1 MGIFS
6 RRIVKRFLEEN
17 RRFLSEAKINFQI
30 RHLNGSSPVQR
41 LTTEWEVA
49 VLNALYKLGLDPEY
63 EPRLDGATSAPDVLV
78 RHLGKQA
85 LIDITTASDRG
96 LDDENPYD
104 RLSEELIRR
113 IRERGLN
120 PNKFG
125 LKIEGNWR
133 ELHLG
138 GPKPR
143 LLMPRASDFDRV
155 VFDESF
161 SNFLDEVAV
170 SDRKASFHPAADSSR
185 GVLITFDP
193 AQQFFSGTHLDY
205 TVAFTGNKNPVYNRL
220 DAKASQLKKA
230 GFKGL
235 KGIILCD
242 GACGLLAKDG
252 RRGMDLGANQIIF
265 GFLQSEPQ
273 IDFVLVLRVKSDGS
287 HFLGPEHLKITSEML
302 ISRADL
308 GSDPLITRLR
318 GIAHELPPP
327 ETTPLNGYST
337 EDAGKSFYG
346 GGTMAGH
353 KVKISARAVL
363 GVLSGQ
369 TKQEDFARDN
379 DIFVEA
385 FRRMASQGRVI
396 SDAKIEHVADRD
408 DDWIEFA
415 FSEEVDP
422 ATAPF
427 ALKQDNV
434 TSA

>member
-17 RRFLSEAKINFQI
+17 RRFLSNAQINRHI
-30 RHLNGSSPVQR
+30 RHLNGSSSVQR

-49 VLNALYKLGLDPEY
+49 ILNVLYRLGLEPEY

-78 RHLGKQA
+78 RHEGKPA
-85 LIDITTASDRG
+85 LIEVTTASDRG

-113 IRERGLN
+113 LSERGLD
-120 PNKFG
+120 PNKFA

-143 LLMPRASDFDRV
+143 LLMPRACDFERV
-155 VFDESF
+155 VFDDNF
-161 SNFLDEVAV
+161 YHFLDQVAA
-170 SDRKASFHPAADSSR
+170 SGRKASLHPPADANG
-185 GVLITFDP
+185 GVLITYDP
-193 AQQFFSGTHLDY
+193 AQQFFGGSHLDY

-220 DAKASQLKKA
+220 DAKASQLKKT
-230 GFKGL
+230 GFKGF

-242 GACGLLAKDG
+242 GACGLLAKNG
-252 RRGMDLGANQIIF
+252 RRGIDLGVNEIIF

-287 HFLGPEHLKITSEML
+287 NLLGPEHLKITAEMFVG
-302 ISRADL
+302 RADL
-308 GSDPLITRLR
+308 ASDSLITRLR
-318 GIAHELPPP
+318 SIAQGLPPP
-327 ETTPLNGYST
+327 ETTPVNGYST
-337 EDAGKSFYG
+337 ENAGKSFYG

-353 KVKISARAVL
+353 KIKMSARAVL

-385 FRRMASQGRVI
+385 LRRMTSQGRVI
-396 SDAKIEHVADRD
+396 SDAKIEHVPERD
-408 DDWIEFA
+408 DDWIEFT
-415 FSEEVDP
+415 FSEPDP
-422 ATAPF
+422 AAGSFELIQDKAP
-427 ALKQDNV
+427 
-434 TSA
+434 